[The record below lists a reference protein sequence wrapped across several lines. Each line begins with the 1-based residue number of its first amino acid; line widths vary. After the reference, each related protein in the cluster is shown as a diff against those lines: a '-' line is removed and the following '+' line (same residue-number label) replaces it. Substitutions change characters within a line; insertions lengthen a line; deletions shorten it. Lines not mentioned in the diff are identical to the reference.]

1 MEDTD
6 YMDLAVTLGTA
17 LPTESQEDLLS
28 RLCSLPQVRKTEV
41 QQGAVE
47 AMTLFLNAF
56 FARNGG
62 QGSPGPLD
70 EDARQ
75 LAEMLRKTA
84 PNWEAVHRKRVAL
97 MERASDT
104 DPRSSGFVQALEALA
119 STYELAVQSGAGA
132 EPDQ

>member
-56 FARNGG
+56 LLEMVGRGVLVPSTRTL
-62 QGSPGPLD
+62 GSLPKCCGKLLPIGRLFI
-70 EDARQ
+70 
-75 LAEMLRKTA
+75 
-84 PNWEAVHRKRVAL
+84 
-97 MERASDT
+97 AS
-104 DPRSSGFVQALEALA
+104 AWL
-119 STYELAVQSGAGA
+119 
-132 EPDQ
+132 